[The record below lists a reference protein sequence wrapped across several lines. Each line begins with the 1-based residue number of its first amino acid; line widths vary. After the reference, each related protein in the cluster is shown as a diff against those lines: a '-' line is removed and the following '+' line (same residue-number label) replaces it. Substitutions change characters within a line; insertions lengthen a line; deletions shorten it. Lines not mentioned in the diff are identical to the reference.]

1 MPSLWTPSSWPDRLA
16 ELEAT
21 TPELKS
27 APLRRDVRSL
37 GALLGEVLREQAG
50 PALFDA
56 VETLR
61 RRSIQRREAEA
72 TPSPDSI
79 PDPGNFT
86 QTLDTVHN
94 LSEDLTTAYHLAR
107 AFSFY
112 FELINLAETNHR
124 KRRRL
129 ATQLSPDATPQRG
142 SLRGTLRR
150 LRLAGHSRSEA
161 LALLSRVCISPV
173 FTAHPT
179 EVARRSIMFKRRR
192 ISDLLEQLD
201 RIPVAATALEALER
215 DLLAEIT
222 ALWQT
227 DDVRTARPTVRDEI
241 RMALDYYE
249 ASLFDT
255 LPVLYT
261 EVATALQAE
270 YPTPELPIGQP
281 PLLLSRSEAERSASL
296 PQIPTPSD
304 IVIPSTARNP
314 STSPESPPNSQE
326 PTAANPAPTTPLLSS
341 FREAGVPSGHPLP
354 DGVQAGGSASPDHP
368 QVPTDLAHLPQLI
381 SFGSWIGGD
390 RDGNP
395 FVDAA
400 TTREA
405 LFAARALLFTHYRQR
420 LQLLYD
426 QLGSSTQQAPIS
438 PSLEALL
445 DRYTAQLT
453 CAAPSNDLAQQ
464 LADRYRHE
472 RLRLLIVFIT
482 ARLGFTTQT
491 SIALAAAPELP
502 PYTRASDLLSDL
514 SNLRSSLVE
523 NQGHRLAELLVD
535 PLLLEVRTYGLHLQ
549 TLDIRQHARV
559 HAAALQ
565 ELSAFVTPHP
575 SPVILSEGVAAVEG
589 PASPPHDSLMKHSLT
604 LPPPLTPQT
613 SEVLATFRAIA
624 DLKQTFPPETIRLY
638 VISGAASAQDC
649 LNVLAL
655 ARLGGVQ
662 VEASPAT
669 DDRAADPGLQPV
681 PLFESIEDLQNAP
694 AIMREL
700 WSSEAYQPLLQS
712 WSHRQEVMLGY
723 SDSNKDGGMIAST
736 WEIWKA
742 HRALHQV
749 ARDSGVHLR
758 LFHGRGGTVGRGGGP
773 THRAI
778 FAQPVDSFTGELRL
792 TEQGEVLNWKY
803 ADVVLAERNL
813 DLMIAASLDAL
824 ARPDATLQHT
834 SEAVAEPD
842 ATKPGAPSSPA
853 VLSPERVGSK
863 ATELSR
869 PSATHPPHLTG
880 QILPAWEAALDTL
893 SETSFAFYQHHIV
906 DNPEVFTYF
915 EQATPVAELEH
926 ARIGSRPAKRKDASA
941 TQKRS
946 MADLRAIP
954 WVFGWMQSRH
964 LVPAYFGVGHAL
976 QTFINANSPT
986 QEPSSRPEAPQ
997 SDVAAERPPYL
1008 PSSEAPQTFPL
1019 PSDTSISPPFP
1030 SRSAAERSASSPTP
1044 DPSEANP
1051 ENLALLQTMA
1061 KSFPLFLDILR
1072 NVELALAKADF
1083 GIARLYASL
1092 VQDPALRDRVFHTL
1106 EAEFDL
1112 TRRMLLLVTGQAELL
1127 ETNPVLTQSIRLR
1140 NPYVDPL
1147 SLIQVDLLRRKR
1159 GGEDSPDLN
1168 RAITATI
1175 NGISAGLR
1183 NTG

>member
-16 ELEAT
+16 ELEAS

-27 APLRRDVRSL
+27 VPLRRDVRSL
-37 GALLGEVLREQAG
+37 GALLGEVLHEQAG
-50 PALFDA
+50 TALFNA

-61 RRSIQRREAEA
+61 RNSINRREAASENA
-72 TPSPDSI
+72 FVPPDSAST
-79 PDPGNFT
+79 FQ
-86 QTLDTVHN
+86 QTLETVHI
-94 LSEDLTTAYHLAR
+94 LSADLTTAYHLAR

-129 ATQLSPDATPQRG
+129 ATQLSPETLPQRG

-150 LRLAGHSRSEA
+150 LRLAGHSRSDA
-161 LALLSRVCISPV
+161 LALLARICVTPV

-179 EVARRSIMFKRRR
+179 EVARRSVMFKRRR

-201 RIPVAATALEALER
+201 RIPVAATALDALER

-241 RMALDYYE
+241 RMALDYFE

-255 LPVLYT
+255 LPILYA
-261 EVATALQAE
+261 EVASAIEA
-270 YPTPELPIGQP
+270 ELP
-281 PLLLSRSEAERSASL
+281 ETDAN
-296 PQIPTPSD
+296 QIDPVSNSVTPG
-304 IVIPSTARNP
+304 
-314 STSPESPPNSQE
+314 
-326 PTAANPAPTTPLLSS
+326 AANIPA
-341 FREAGVPSGHPLP
+341 
-354 DGVQAGGSASPDHP
+354 
-368 QVPTDLAHLPQLI
+368 DLASLPQLI

-405 LFAARALLFTHYRQR
+405 LTAARSLLFTHYRNR
-420 LQLLYD
+420 LQTIYD
-426 QLGSSTQQAPIS
+426 QLGSSTQQVPVS
-438 PSLEALL
+438 PSLHLLL
-445 DRYTAQLT
+445 DRY
-453 CAAPSNDLAQQ
+453 LAQMSCASAFATSSQ
-464 LADRYRHE
+464 QVTDRYRHE
-472 RLRLLIVFIT
+472 QVRLLVVFVM
-482 ARLGFTTQT
+482 ARLGFVTQT
-491 SIALAAAPELP
+491 SVPFSAPPALP

-514 SNLRSSLVE
+514 STLRDSLVE
-523 NQGHRLAELLVD
+523 NQGHRLTRLLLD

-559 HAAALQ
+559 HAAALA
-565 ELSAFVTPHP
+565 ELAAFRPATDPASAP
-575 SPVILSEGVAAVEG
+575 SPQTL
-589 PASPPHDSLMKHSLT
+589 H
-604 LPPPLTPQT
+604 LPPPLSPQ
-613 SEVLATFRAIA
+613 SVEVLATFRAIA
-624 DLKQTFPPETIRLY
+624 ELKLAFPPESIRLY
-638 VISGAASAQDC
+638 VISGAASATDC
-649 LNVLAL
+649 LNVLSL

-662 VEASPAT
+662 VEASEAT

-700 WSSEAYQPLLQS
+700 WSSEAYQPLLNS
-712 WSHRQEVMLGY
+712 WQRRQEVMLGY
-723 SDSNKDGGMIAST
+723 SDSNKDGGMITST
-736 WEIWKA
+736 WEIYKA

-749 ARDSGVHLR
+749 ARDCNVHLR

-803 ADVVLAERNL
+803 ADIVLAERNL
-813 DLMIAASLDAL
+813 ELMIAASLDAL
-824 ARPDATLQHT
+824 ARPDATTQ
-834 SEAVAEPD
+834 S
-842 ATKPGAPSSPA
+842 ATTAGAPHPDSGMW
-853 VLSPERVGSK
+853 VGAPQH
-863 ATELSR
+863 AT
-869 PSATHPPHLTG
+869 PHLTG
-880 QILPAWEAALDTL
+880 EILPAWEAALDIL
-893 SETSFAFYQHHIV
+893 SSTSFAIYKQHIV

-915 EQATPVAELEH
+915 EQSTPVAELEH
-926 ARIGSRPAKRKDASA
+926 ARIGSRPAKRNDASA
-941 TQKRS
+941 TRQRS

-954 WVFGWMQSRH
+954 WVFGWMQSRQ
-964 LVPAYFGVGHAL
+964 LVPAYFGVGHAFKSFVDA
-976 QTFINANSPT
+976 QPANLS
-986 QEPSSRPEAPQ
+986 
-997 SDVAAERPPYL
+997 
-1008 PSSEAPQTFPL
+1008 
-1019 PSDTSISPPFP
+1019 
-1030 SRSAAERSASSPTP
+1030 
-1044 DPSEANP
+1044 
-1051 ENLALLQTMA
+1051 LLQGMA
-1061 KSFPLFLDILR
+1061 KNFPLFLDIIR

-1092 VQDPALRDRVFHTL
+1092 VEDPDLRDRVFTTL
-1106 EAEFDL
+1106 EAEFNL
-1112 TRRMLLLVTGQAELL
+1112 TTRMLLLITGQRELL
-1127 ETNPVLTQSIRLR
+1127 ETNPVLNQSIRLR

-1147 SLIQVDLLRRKR
+1147 SLIQVELLRRKR
-1159 GGEDSPDLN
+1159 AGEDSPDLN